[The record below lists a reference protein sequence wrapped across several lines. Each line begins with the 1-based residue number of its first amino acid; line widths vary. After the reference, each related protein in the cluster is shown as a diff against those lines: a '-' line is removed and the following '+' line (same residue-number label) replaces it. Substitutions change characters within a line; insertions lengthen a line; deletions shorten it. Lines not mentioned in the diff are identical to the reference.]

1 MARNPVT
8 AVLPV
13 DPVGPVRRVDSG
25 VTYFRH
31 LELWRIHS
39 EFQARERRRRLHL
52 AKTAPVEGD
61 DEFAQ
66 NLRESVSRQR

>member
-8 AVLPV
+8 AVRPV

-31 LELWRIHS
+31 LELWRINS
-39 EFQARERRRRLHL
+39 EFQAAERRRRLRL
-52 AKTAPVEGD
+52 AQGGSD

-66 NLRESVSRQR
+66 SLRDSVAGKR

>member
-39 EFQARERRRRLHL
+39 EFQAGERRRRER
-52 AKTAPVEGD
+52 TAQVAGD

-66 NLRESVSRQR
+66 NLRDSAVRKR